1 MGTTGRVQADWT
13 SGVVQTFKQETLT
26 SQLILPPTPTIV
38 MMLKDF
44 FHAIRKGKPVPITG
58 EDGLRAVELADACY
72 QAEKSQQPI
81 SLSS

>member
-1 MGTTGRVQADWT
+1 VQADWT
-13 SGVVQTFKQETLT
+13 NGIVQTFKQEKIN
-26 SQLILPPTPTIV
+26 SQQVLPAIPTIV
-38 MMLKDF
+38 TMLKDF
-44 FHAIRKGKPVPITG
+44 FHALQKGKPVPITG